1 MIHGQFRRWIVL
13 YKSTLSVPFDGLLTQ
28 WQPVMNDVHVRHIFV
43 KQSIQRTGPETI
55 KEPHAGTARFTIA
68 SIEV

>member
-1 MIHGQFRRWIVL
+1 ML

-28 WQPVMNDVHVRHIFV
+28 WQPVMNDVHVRHIHVYV

-68 SIEV
+68 SMEL

>member
-1 MIHGQFRRWIVL
+1 ML

-28 WQPVMNDVHVRHIFV
+28 WQPVMNDVHVRHIQVYV

-68 SIEV
+68 SIEL